1 MKLALIVSMVV
12 VCVLAIVG
20 ALGFLIDRY
29 AGD

>member
-1 MKLALIVSMVV
+1 MKLAMTVTVVV
-12 VCVLAIVG
+12 VCVLAVVG